1 MFLIYD
7 KLVNFLYLFSD
18 KKYIFV
24 ISLFQK
30 DNNKWDF
37 LLRNKYK
44 IYILLGTKKMLRT
57 KKQFFDFIRE
67 QKWFF

>member
-7 KLVNFLYLFSD
+7 KLVNFLYLFFD